1 MIIDTLNRSHIYS
14 GTHPYFEGAFALAK
28 QLIKEKAKAGKYY
41 GENGVY
47 ASVSEYDS
55 NAEADPKFENHH
67 DYIDIQ
73 IVVSGKE
80 LELVGDTADAKLTV
94 EYKPDVEFYSAPESA
109 VQSITLCD
117 GKFAIF
123 FPGDLHA
130 PGLAFNRVSS
140 PIRKIVVK
148 VPVNFE

>member
-1 MIIDTLNRSHIYS
+1 MIIDTLNRSHLYNS
-14 GTHPYFEGAFALAK
+14 THPYFEGAFALAE
-28 QLIKEKAKAGKYY
+28 QLIKENADVGKYY

-47 ASVSEYDS
+47 ASISDYDS
-55 NAEADPKFENHH
+55 KADTEPKFENHR

-80 LELVGDTADAKLTV
+80 TLLVGDTADAKLTV
-94 EYKPDVEFYSAPESA
+94 EYKPDVEFYSAPECA
-109 VQSITLCD
+109 VQNITLCD

-130 PGLAFNRVSS
+130 PGLAFGGVSS
-140 PIRKIVVK
+140 PVRKIVVK
-148 VPVNFE
+148 VPVDFE